1 MLDLDETLVH
11 CSTEMLPGH
20 DFTFSVTFNGED
32 YTVYVRK
39 RPYFEHFLSTMS
51 KLFEIVVRFYCTLH
65 ARASVVGPRSVYPWL
80 ACLSIPA
87 AVRSLFSLQVFT
99 ASQKVYADKLLNL
112 LDPDRKWVKCVAR
125 PFHVL
130 C

>member
-11 CSTEMLPGH
+11 CSTEELPGH
-20 DFTFSVTFNGED
+20 DFTFSVNFNGED

-51 KLFEIVVRFYCTLH
+51 KLFEIVVCSRTLRLC
-65 ARASVVGPRSVYPWL
+65 ATFQSTIFRL
-80 ACLSIPA
+80 AHPSANAIVCAP
-87 AVRSLFSLQVFT
+87 QVFT

-112 LDPDRKWVKCVAR
+112 LDPDRKWVKYVPSAVHCDR
-125 PFHVL
+125 GVL
-130 C
+130 VEFS

>member
-20 DFTFSVTFNGED
+20 DFTFSVNFNGED

-51 KLFEIVVRFYCTLH
+51 KLFEIVVC
-65 ARASVVGPRSVYPWL
+65 S
-80 ACLSIPA
+80 
-87 AVRSLFSLQVFT
+87 
-99 ASQKVYADKLLNL
+99 
-112 LDPDRKWVKCVAR
+112 
-125 PFHVL
+125 
-130 C
+130 